1 MPIQADTFCFRLI
14 KISSHR
20 QKKNT
25 NIKSDLKVVK
35 SLLNSVA
42 IDKYSNLDLKST
54 VMQFG
59 SFKSKQNVA
68 FQCNINYS
76 ENDLCVLLLDL
87 TDKKLNCIR

>member
-14 KISSHR
+14 KFSSHR
-20 QKKNT
+20 QKKL

-35 SLLNSVA
+35 ALLNSVA

-59 SFKSKQNVA
+59 SFKPKQNVA